1 MYTSVTVCSPAGFM
15 YSLNVDGLNYLE
27 KVLEAKKLVV
37 ARRPKHT
44 KCKNG
49 KRTTVSATP
58 NKYEKYTGRE
68 EGHDYDMFHGWDD
81 ILVDDD
87 FGADFRRRYPIGM
100 TSHQKH
106 RRELR
111 NMTTETISIGKR
123 VPTYEEREGGYEGE
137 TYQEFTGIRCET
149 EEKRRFHDSH
159 GVHGRKPAYK
169 QFATRRPKE

>member
-1 MYTSVTVCSPAGFM
+1 M

-44 KCKNG
+44 KSKNG

-123 VPTYEEREGGYEGE
+123 VPTYEEREGDYEGE